1 MLRKRTYLSKV
12 VVMWGR
18 YRGDK
23 HSHGYRDPSG
33 SGRRDGTL
41 SANVAQTV
49 MGVEVGVMEG
59 SRVHGCLGHLSIIHT
74 AADQSLACIE
84 HGGAHETASLT
95 TRGTRIVS
103 INQTFVKIGLRKS
116 ELTRKF
122 EMQ

>member
-1 MLRKRTYLSKV
+1 MLRKKTYLSKV

-33 SGRRDGTL
+33 SRRRDGTL

-49 MGVEVGVMEG
+49 VGVEVGVMEG
-59 SRVHGCLGHLSIIHT
+59 SRVHWCLGHLSIIHT
-74 AADQSLACIE
+74 AADQSLTGIE
-84 HGGAHETASLT
+84 HGGAHKTASLT

-116 ELTRKF
+116 ELT
-122 EMQ
+122 